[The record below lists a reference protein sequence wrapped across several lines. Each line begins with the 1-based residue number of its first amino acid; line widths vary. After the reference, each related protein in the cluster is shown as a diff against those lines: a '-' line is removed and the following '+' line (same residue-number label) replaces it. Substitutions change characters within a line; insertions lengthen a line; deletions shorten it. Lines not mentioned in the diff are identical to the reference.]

1 MAAIAENF
9 GFGGANLTPGGG
21 AGTPTLATALRDV
34 ADDLSDLQVAT
45 ITTAD
50 ADGTYGTEERDLINE
65 IKTALNAV
73 AGATLRTTKA

>member
-21 AGTPTLATALRDV
+21 AGTPTLAGALRDV

-45 ITTAD
+45 IATAD
-50 ADGTYGTEERDLINE
+50 ADATYGTEERDLINE

-73 AGATLRTTKA
+73 AGVTIRTTKA